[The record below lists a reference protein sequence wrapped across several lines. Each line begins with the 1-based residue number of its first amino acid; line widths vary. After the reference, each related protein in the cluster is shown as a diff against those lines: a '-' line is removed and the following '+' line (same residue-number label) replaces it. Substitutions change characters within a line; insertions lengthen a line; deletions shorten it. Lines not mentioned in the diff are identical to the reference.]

1 MMIGGAV
8 MLEIHLFVNPLGM
21 RCFRCENDVLRVDQN
36 LNAKIS
42 YQFIPMF
49 NMQTIADTIKL
60 YHLSSCD
67 LRVRKEVAD
76 TLSQVILDY
85 KAALFQGGRRGR
97 QYLLRLQ
104 NAMVKQGWHY
114 SDQLAHEIAEQSGLD
129 LEMFMEDRHSA
140 IAKEAFKKDQQMA
153 NSLGVTTTAT
163 AVVYDSAEPQYG
175 YLMPHFDY
183 ETLIESYRN
192 RTFNPNQ
199 SGKAFA
205 EQYHPQGLQ
214 IVKSN

>member
-1 MMIGGAV
+1 
-8 MLEIHLFVNPLGM
+8 
-21 RCFRCENDVLRVDQN
+21 
-36 LNAKIS
+36 
-42 YQFIPMF
+42 
-49 NMQTIADTIKL
+49 
-60 YHLSSCD
+60 
-67 LRVRKEVAD
+67 
-76 TLSQVILDY
+76 
-85 KAALFQGGRRGR
+85 
-97 QYLLRLQ
+97 
-104 NAMVKQGWHY
+104 MVKQGWHY

>member
-1 MMIGGAV
+1 

-36 LNAKIS
+36 LNTKIS

-49 NMQTIADTIKL
+49 SMQTIADTIKL
-60 YHLSSCD
+60 YHLNSCS
-67 LRVRKEVAD
+67 LKVRQEVSN
-76 TLSQVILDY
+76 TLYQVILDY

-104 NAMVKQGWHY
+104 SAMVKQGWHY
-114 SDQLAHEIAEQSGLD
+114 SDQLVKRVAAQSGLD

-140 IAKEAFKKDQQMA
+140 IAREAFKKDQAMT
-153 NSLGVTTTAT
+153 NSYGITETAT
-163 AVVYDSAEPQYG
+163 AVVYDSKEPEYG
-175 YLMPHFDY
+175 YLIPNFDY

-192 RTFNPNQ
+192 QTFNPHQ
-199 SGKAFA
+199 SVADFA
-205 EQYHPQGLQ
+205 AQYHHHTLRV
-214 IVKSN
+214 IKSN

>member
-1 MMIGGAV
+1 

-49 NMQTIADTIKL
+49 NMQTITDTIKL
-60 YHLSSCD
+60 YQLDPCS
-67 LRVRKEVAD
+67 LKVRQEVSD
-76 TLSQVILDY
+76 TLYQVILDY

-104 NAMVKQGWHY
+104 SAMVKQGWHY
-114 SDQLAHEIAEQSGLD
+114 NDQLAKEVAKQSGLD

-140 IAKEAFKKDQQMA
+140 IAREAFKKDQKMT
-153 NSLGVTTTAT
+153 NSLGVTQTMTAI
-163 AVVYDSAEPQYG
+163 VYDSKELDYG

-192 RTFNPNQ
+192 HTFNPHQ
-199 SGKAFA
+199 SVKDFA
-205 EQYHPQGLQ
+205 AQYHPHALR
-214 IVKSN
+214 IIKSN